1 MSRCWR
7 KPGSQTRL
15 EQLSRRKL
23 AEAGAG
29 ADLTE
34 TAIGIGDRLA
44 GGGDL

>member
-7 KPGSQTRL
+7 KPGS
-15 EQLSRRKL
+15 QLSRRKL